1 MNYRKQLNTKEW
13 KQKRIEILDRDGHKC
28 TKCGSTV
35 KLTVH
40 HIQYNS
46 IYKDAWNYPNELL
59 VTLCNKCHTLFHKS
73 KSSNDNETFGMHR
86 TTEGVDWVFQFT
98 GIELQMMI
106 VLLEIEDL
114 KTGIV
119 SLTPLMKQHISSK
132 FEKTGRYMRE
142 IIASL
147 ESKNALYK
155 ITTQDIILNPI
166 FMYKG
171 GTKVFKTKLNTYNSY
186 KNKPSSI

>member
-1 MNYRKQLNTKEW
+1 MLF
-13 KQKRIEILDRDGHKC
+13 IFCIFVEILKHKIMS
-28 TKCGSTV
+28 KRKVFEKQIVDISTGEIYSEE
-35 KLTVH
+35 VH
-40 HIQYNS
+40 Y
-46 IYKDAWNYPNELL
+46 
-59 VTLCNKCHTLFHKS
+59 
-73 KSSNDNETFGMHR
+73 SSNDNETFGMHR

-186 KNKPSSI
+186 KTKPSSI